1 MARIVRTQEG
11 RLAVDA
17 VGNAQGRGAYVCAKA
32 ACAAQAL
39 KPGTLSRALRT
50 GVDAAAMA
58 ELRAWAAQLSD

>member
-17 VGNAQGRGAYVCAKA
+17 TGKAQGRGAYVCAKA
-32 ACAAQAL
+32 DCAGKAL

-50 GVDAAAMA
+50 GVDAAAVA
-58 ELRAWAAQLSD
+58 ELRVWAEQLSE